1 MLHNQILS
9 NKKTKKKLPWILVSF
24 GLFAF
29 SCIVGVFTVYGIS
42 FKDFS
47 FIADTEKFGQFGD
60 FIGGTLNPILAFLS
74 FMALLYTI
82 KIQTDELKLSR
93 EELEATREELKGSRI
108 AQQEQSESLK
118 LQNEAIK
125 LQIFENTFFKLFDLF
140 NLTKDALHV
149 KTRLVPIDS
158 FYNTEIIVNDITY
171 SISSENIE
179 YWEKYD
185 GNSSR
190 DRVIKLFLEIS
201 RFFYYK
207 DYNRFNLH
215 YESLTGAYFGQIYQT
230 LKFID
235 ESNIKNRQRYVNIFR
250 AQFTKNEL
258 EFLFY
263 HCLGT
268 IEKIKFKNLVEDY
281 EFFEH
286 IILNGDI
293 EKQLLEYD
301 KKAFGNNGKILE
313 AYDNLKKKQ

>member
-9 NKKTKKKLPWILVSF
+9 NKKTKKKLPWILISF
-24 GLFAF
+24 GLFALF
-29 SCIVGVFTVYGIS
+29 CIVSVFVYYKYIFFD
-42 FKDFS
+42 FKIDS
-47 FIADTEKFGQFGD
+47 NVEHFGQFGD

-118 LQNEAIK
+118 LQNEATK
-125 LQIFENTFFKLFDLF
+125 LQIFENTFFKFIEMFMMTRNNMSYSRGKLDNLYSFDAINKFLLAYRCKGKNDF
-140 NLTKDALHV
+140 EYV
-149 KTRLVPIDS
+149 
-158 FYNTEIIVNDITY
+158 TEI
-171 SISSENIE
+171 
-179 YWEKYD
+179 
-185 GNSSR
+185 
-190 DRVIKLFLEIS
+190 
-201 RFFYYK
+201 
-207 DYNRFNLH
+207 
-215 YESLTGAYFGQIYQT
+215 YFEQIYQI

-235 ESNIKNRQRYVNIFR
+235 ENNIENKQRYVNIFR

-268 IEKIKFKNLVEDY
+268 IGKRRFKKLVEDY

-286 IILNGDI
+286 IILNEDI

-301 KKAFGNNGKILE
+301 KNAFGKNEKILE
-313 AYDNLKKKQ
+313 KYNELKESKQ

>member
-9 NKKTKKKLPWILVSF
+9 NKEIKKKLPWILISF

-29 SCIVGVFTVYGIS
+29 FCIVSVFGVYSIS

-82 KIQTDELKLSR
+82 KIQMDELKLSR
-93 EELEATREELKGSRI
+93 EELEATRKELEGSRI

-118 LQNEAIK
+118 LQNEATK
-125 LQIFENTFFKLFDLF
+125 LQMFENTFFQLISVFIELKRNITSTKKERVNGLIGKDFKSDSVIITLNSIETITLFINEINNKYSGNYNNF
-140 NLTKDALHV
+140 N
-149 KTRLVPIDS
+149 
-158 FYNTEIIVNDITY
+158 
-171 SISSENIE
+171 
-179 YWEKYD
+179 
-185 GNSSR
+185 
-190 DRVIKLFLEIS
+190 
-201 RFFYYK
+201 K
-207 DYNRFNLH
+207 DY
-215 YESLTGAYFGQIYQT
+215 EATTGSYFGQIYQII
-230 LKFID
+230 KFI
-235 ESNIKNRQRYVNIFR
+235 ETSNINNKKKYSDIFR
-250 AQFTKNEL
+250 AQLTKNEL

-268 IEKIKFKNLVEDY
+268 IGKRRFKKLVEDY

-286 IILNGDI
+286 IILNQDI

-301 KKAFGNNGKILE
+301 KNAFGKNEKILE
-313 AYDNLKKKQ
+313 KYEELKNKNIS